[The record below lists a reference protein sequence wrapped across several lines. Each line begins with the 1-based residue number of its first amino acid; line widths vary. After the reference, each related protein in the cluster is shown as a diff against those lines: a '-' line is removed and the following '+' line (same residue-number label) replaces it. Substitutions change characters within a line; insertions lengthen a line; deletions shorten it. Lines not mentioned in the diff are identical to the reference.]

1 MNKKENPW
9 KTLKKNTVYENP
21 WIKVEHHDVLNP
33 SGQPGV
39 YGTVAF
45 QNIAIGII
53 PIDKDN
59 YTYLVGQFRFPL
71 NAYSWEIPE
80 GGCELNT
87 DPLATAKR
95 ELKEETGIVAQN
107 WDELQTIHTS
117 NSVTDEFGIIY
128 SAENL
133 EFFEANPDDD
143 EDLLVKKTALSE
155 VLEMVKQGEI
165 TDSLSVAGI
174 LRLHLERPELFD

>member
-21 WIKVEHHDVLNP
+21 WIKVEHHEVLNP

-45 QNIAIGII
+45 KNIAVGVI
-53 PIDKDN
+53 PIDTTN
-59 YTYLVGQFRFPL
+59 NTYLVGQFRFPL

-80 GGCELNT
+80 GGCQLNT

-95 ELKEETGIVAQN
+95 ELKEETGIIAQR
-107 WDELQTIHTS
+107 WEKLQTIHTS

-128 SAENL
+128 TAEDL
-133 EFFEANPDDD
+133 EFFEANPDED
-143 EDLLVKKTALSE
+143 EDLEIQRISLKE
-155 VLEMVKQGEI
+155 VLEMIKRGEI
-165 TDSLSVAGI
+165 TDSLSLAGI
-174 LRLHLERPELFD
+174 LRLHIERPELFD

>member
-21 WIKVEHHDVLNP
+21 WIKVEHHEVLNP

-45 QNIAIGII
+45 QNIAVGVI
-53 PIDKDN
+53 PIDTTN
-59 YTYLVGQFRFPL
+59 HTYLVGQFRFPL

-80 GGCELNT
+80 GGCQLNT

-95 ELKEETGIVAQN
+95 ELKEETGIIAQR
-107 WDELQTIHTS
+107 WEKLQTIHTS

-128 SAENL
+128 TAEDL
-133 EFFEANPDDD
+133 EFFEANPDED
-143 EDLLVKKTALSE
+143 EDLEIQRISLKE
-155 VLEMVKQGEI
+155 VLEMIKRGEI
-165 TDSLSVAGI
+165 TDSLSLAGI
-174 LRLHLERPELFD
+174 LRLHIERPELFD

>member
-1 MNKKENPW
+1 MNNKENPW
-9 KTLKKNTVYENP
+9 KTLEKKTVYENP
-21 WIKVEHHDVLNP
+21 WIKVEHHEVLNP

-53 PIDKDN
+53 PIDQN
-59 YTYLVGQFRFPL
+59 NCTFLVGQFRFPL
-71 NAYSWEIPE
+71 NTYSWEIPE
-80 GGCELNT
+80 GGCKLNT
-87 DPLATAKR
+87 DPLTTAKR
-95 ELKEETGIVAQN
+95 ELKEETGIVAQG
-107 WDELQTIHTS
+107 WEKLQTIHTS

-133 EFFEANPDDD
+133 EFFEAIPDED
-143 EDLLVKKTALSE
+143 EDLKIRRVSLSE
-155 VLEMVKQGEI
+155 ALTMVKQGEI
-165 TDSLSVAGI
+165 TDSLSIAGI